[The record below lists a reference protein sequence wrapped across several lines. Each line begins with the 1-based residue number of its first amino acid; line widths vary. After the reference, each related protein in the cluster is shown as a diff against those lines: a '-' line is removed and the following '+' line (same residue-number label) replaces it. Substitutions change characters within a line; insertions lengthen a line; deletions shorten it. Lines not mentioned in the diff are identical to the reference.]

1 LGVLSVTGATG
12 FLGRHLLNAAAVGTL
27 ELRAL
32 VREDPAA
39 RARKVGVKYV
49 PGDLLN
55 PESLPPLLSRGGTAV
70 HLAFLPGP
78 PEANLAA
85 ARHLASACVEAGV
98 RRLVHCSTAVV
109 VGRVGTPV
117 VREGTPCRPQ
127 TDYERTKLAIEEVL
141 LEASQGRFEVTVLRP
156 TAVFGPGGA
165 NLLAVAADLVRNRK
179 LANYLKRSLYGQRR
193 MNLVSVHNVVA
204 ALCFLAARP
213 AGVDREIFIISDDD
227 DPTNNYADVER
238 KLRRLL
244 GLPTERVPPLP
255 FVARLLPLLLR
266 LRGRSNVDPHAAYS
280 CEKLRLTGFEKPVAF
295 AAALDEFAA
304 WYRSEH
310 GPSPRAG

>member
-12 FLGRHLLNAAAVGTL
+12 FLGRHFLNAAAVGTL

-32 VREDPAA
+32 VRGDPAA
-39 RARKVGVKYV
+39 RDPKAGVRYV

-55 PESLPPLLSRGGTAV
+55 PESLPPLFSHGGTVV
-70 HLAFLPGP
+70 HLAFLRGP
-78 PEANLAA
+78 VEANLAV

-109 VGRVGTPV
+109 VGRGGTHV
-117 VREGTPCRPQ
+117 IREDTPCRPQ
-127 TDYERTKLAIEEVL
+127 TDYERTKLEIEEVL
-141 LEASQGRFEVTVLRP
+141 LEVGRGRFEVTVLRP

-165 NLLAVAADLVRNRK
+165 NLLTLAADLVRDRK
-179 LANYLKRSLYGQRR
+179 LATYLKRSLYRRRR

-204 ALCFLAARP
+204 ALRFLAAKP
-213 AGVDREIFIISDDD
+213 GGVDREIFIVSDDD
-227 DPTNNYADVER
+227 DPANNYADVER
-238 KLRRLL
+238 KLRRQLD
-244 GLPTERVPPLP
+244 LPTERVPPLP
-255 FVARLLPLLLR
+255 LVSRLLPLLLR

-280 CEKLRLTGFEKPVAF
+280 WEKLRLAGFEKPVAF
-295 AAALDEFAA
+295 AAALEEFAA